1 MPGSG
6 TGPSTYRRLPAA
18 SFVCLSTDPELPRTS
33 FCSIRLTALA
43 ATLRSNLGRRL
54 LDPGY
59 WGITIGWPG
68 VLVFVD
74 RGGCDF

>member
-6 TGPSTYRRLPAA
+6 TGPSTYRRPPAA
-18 SFVCLSTDPELPRTS
+18 SSVCLSTDLELPRTS
-33 FCSIRLTALA
+33 FCSIRLTTLA
-43 ATLRSNLGRRL
+43 ATLRSKLGRRQ

-59 WGITIGWPG
+59 WGIIIGWPG
-68 VLVFVD
+68 VSVCFD